1 MQRRN
6 KVGGILDRRFGEN
19 DPDMAPED
27 KMLERFAHEK
37 QKTHKKTSLFD
48 LEGDEPI
55 VSLTHQGQAL
65 TFNGPNVDDDFEEE
79 DLGSGDESDSSM
91 AHEKRLLKR
100 MRLAEALAADGE
112 TEEGADDGQPDRKK
126 TKQEVMKEVI
136 AKSKMHKYERQATKD
151 ENDDLR
157 EELDRELP

>member
-1 MQRRN
+1 
-6 KVGGILDRRFGEN
+6 
-19 DPDMAPED
+19 
-27 KMLERFAHEK
+27 
-37 QKTHKKTSLFD
+37 
-48 LEGDEPI
+48 
-55 VSLTHQGQAL
+55 
-65 TFNGPNVDDDFEEE
+65 
-79 DLGSGDESDSSM
+79 SM

-157 EELDRELP
+157 EELDRELPDIKRLLWSGSMFAAAAGADPQDKSVSFMPGMDKEAMEKNFDI